1 MEIYK
6 KLDKTQKRIR
16 ELKKI
21 SEELTNR
28 ICILAM
34 KKWAVK

>member
-16 ELKKI
+16 ELNKI
-21 SEELTNR
+21 SEEFINR

>member
-6 KLDKTQKRIR
+6 KLGKTQKRIR

-21 SEELTNR
+21 SEELINR

-34 KKWAVK
+34 RKWAVK